1 MSYLI
6 GILTFI
12 LFLDCLLL
20 TLLILVQLPKKEAG
34 MGQAFGGGATD
45 ALFGAGAG
53 NALTKLTKWAAG
65 TFLGLALL
73 LSMLSVATS
82 EKVSTARDALTDTSG
97 SSTPAIT
104 SPGATNP
111 PAAATNVLPVDI
123 NNAISAIPTGNTSTN
138 AVTNMLT
145 TTTIVTNALNT
156 NALNISNISNAV
168 NAVKTNAAP
177 LLNATAT
184 NTGSLLHK
192 IEATAKA
199 GLNTVSNTAVKA
211 VEDVKKEI
219 PKTDD
224 KK

>member
-53 NALTKLTKWAAG
+53 NALTKLTKWAASI
-65 TFLGLALL
+65 FMGLALL

-82 EKVSTARDALTDTSG
+82 KKASTARDAFTENTGPSASG
-97 SSTPAIT
+97 IA
-104 SPGATNP
+104 AVTNAS
-111 PAAATNVLPVDI
+111 AAASNAAPPVNLNNV
-123 NNAISAIPTGNTSTN
+123 ISAVPTENTSTN
-138 AVTNMLT
+138 AQTNLLT
-145 TTTIVTNALNT
+145 TTTIVTNAAGAT
-156 NALNISNISNAV
+156 NISNLT
-168 NAVKTNAAP
+168 NAVKTNTAP
-177 LLNATAT
+177 LLNSTST
-184 NTGSLLHK
+184 NAGNLLQT
-192 IEATAKA
+192 ITATAKS